1 MTYFTL
7 LDYLALGWFV
17 LLWASYSWLNDM
29 SGHGKTGM
37 SKVMDVHRRNWML
50 QCARRD
56 GRIVDTQIMASL
68 QNGTAFFAT
77 TSMLA
82 LGGSFSLLSQ
92 SERIVA
98 LFKDLPLTASA
109 TTGATEIKL
118 LILCAIY
125 GYAFFQFGWAY
136 RLFNYTSIL
145 LGGVPPFHRDLDEE
159 ERRAIEYAASRP
171 ALMQMVAGRHFNWGL
186 RALFYSIGYLG
197 FFVNPWV
204 FMFTTTFIA
213 VVLYRRQYASSALGA
228 AKLGYEALLVPP
240 PAPPRRKEDEADDEV
255 DGTTR

>member
-1 MTYFTL
+1 MTYFTPI
-7 LDYLALGWFV
+7 DYIALAWFL
-17 LLWASYSWLNDM
+17 LLWGSYSWLNDV
-29 SGHGKTGM
+29 SRHGKTGM

-50 QCARRD
+50 QCARREV
-56 GRIVDTQIMASL
+56 RIVDTQIMASL
-68 QNGTAFFAT
+68 QSGTAFFAT

-92 SERIVA
+92 TERIVT
-98 LFKDLPLTASA
+98 LFKDLPITNGA

-136 RLFNYTSIL
+136 RLFNYASIL
-145 LGGVPPFHRDLDEE
+145 LGGIPPLYRDMEPE
-159 ERRAIEYAASRP
+159 ERRAIEFAASRP

-186 RALFYSIGYLG
+186 RALFYSIGFLG
-197 FFVNPWV
+197 FFVSAWV
-204 FMFTTTFIA
+204 FLFTTTFIA

-228 AKLGYEALLVPP
+228 AKLGFEALLVSPIP
-240 PAPPRRKEDEADDEV
+240 ERARPKPQADDSQT
-255 DGTTR
+255 GL

>member
-1 MTYFTL
+1 MTYFTPI
-7 LDYLALGWFV
+7 DYVALAWFL
-17 LLWASYSWLNDM
+17 LLWGSYSWLNDK
-29 SGHGKTGM
+29 SRYGKTGM

-50 QCARRD
+50 QCARREV
-56 GRIVDTQIMASL
+56 RIVDTQIMASL
-68 QNGTAFFAT
+68 QSGTAFFAT

-92 SERIVA
+92 TERIVA
-98 LFKDLPLTASA
+98 LFKDLPITANAS
-109 TTGATEIKL
+109 TGATEIKL

-136 RLFNYTSIL
+136 RLFNYASIL
-145 LGGVPPFHRDLDEE
+145 LGGIPPLYREMDAD
-159 ERRAIEYAASRP
+159 ERRNIEFAAARP

-197 FFVNPWV
+197 FFVNAWV
-204 FMFTTTFIA
+204 FLFTTSFIA

-228 AKLGYEALLVPP
+228 AKLGFDDLLVPP
-240 PAPPRRKEDEADDEV
+240 VPDKARPKQAGED
-255 DGTTR
+255 GQTGL

>member
-1 MTYFTL
+1 
-7 LDYLALGWFV
+7 
-17 LLWASYSWLNDM
+17 
-29 SGHGKTGM
+29 M
-37 SKVMDVHRRNWML
+37 SKVRDVHRRNWML

-92 SERIVA
+92 TDRIVN
-98 LFKDLPLTASA
+98 LFRDLPITAGAS
-109 TTGATEIKL
+109 TGATELKL

-136 RLFNYTSIL
+136 RLFNYASIL
-145 LGGVPPFHRDLDEE
+145 LGGIPPFHRDVSPE
-159 ERRAIEYAASRP
+159 ERRAIEFAAARP
-171 ALMQMVAGRHFNWGL
+171 ALMQIVAGRHFNWGL

-197 FFVNPWV
+197 FFVNAWV
-204 FMFTTTFIA
+204 FVATTTCIA

-228 AKLGYEALLVPP
+228 TKLGLDSLMVPP
-240 PAPPRRKEDEADDEV
+240 PAPPAAHGDLEEEETGPEGR
-255 DGTTR
+255 

>member
-1 MTYFTL
+1 MTSFAP
-7 LDYLALGWFV
+7 LDYIALAWFL
-17 LLWASYSWLNDM
+17 LLWGSYSWLNDR
-29 SGHGKTGM
+29 SKHGKSGM

-56 GRIVDTQIMASL
+56 HRIVDTQIMASL

-92 SERIVA
+92 TERIEA
-98 LFKDLPLTASA
+98 LFKDLPLTTGASS
-109 TTGATEIKL
+109 GATELKL

-145 LGGVPPFHRDLDEE
+145 LGGIPPFYRDLDQN
-159 ERRAIEYAASRP
+159 ERRTIELAAARP

-197 FFVNPWV
+197 FFVNAW
-204 FMFTTTFIA
+204 MFLFSTTFIA

-228 AKLGYEALLVPP
+228 ARLGYEDLLVPLP
-240 PAPPRRKEDEADDEV
+240 DTPRDASDDARAGDV
-255 DGTTR
+255 